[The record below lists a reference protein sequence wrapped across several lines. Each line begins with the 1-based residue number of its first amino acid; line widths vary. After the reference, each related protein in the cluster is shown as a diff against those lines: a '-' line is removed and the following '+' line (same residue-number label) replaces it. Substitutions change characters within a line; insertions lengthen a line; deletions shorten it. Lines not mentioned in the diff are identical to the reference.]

1 MVFNINKKRIS
12 NKGKHIASTSDEEEE
27 QKINTSDEDKQRSD
41 TSVEE
46 INESK
51 QYSDNE
57 DKTSLATDE
66 IMLAILKRLETL
78 EKLQVVHDKKSITN
92 FKSDTSSDDTNDNVS
107 KRKSKNDTKSKKKK
121 THEKRAT
128 SSLEIDNISDDD
140 SIVCIY

>member
-140 SIVCIY
+140 SIVCI

>member
-78 EKLQVVHDKKSITN
+78 EKLQVVYDKKSITN
-92 FKSDTSSDDTNDNVS
+92 FKSDTSSDDTNEKLS
-107 KRKSKNDTKSKKKK
+107 KAKYIDIPK
-121 THEKRAT
+121 TLK
-128 SSLEIDNISDDD
+128 INKP
-140 SIVCIY
+140 IYNSY